1 VLRLSLRASTDSHQ
15 HFDSHVTQ
23 YDPAAQSM
31 MQSMTD
37 RNDRRRIDPA
47 TAAQQAYAAVAGM
60 VDRHAYMMAFNDA
73 FGFMMIVFCLC
84 CHSSW

>member
-1 VLRLSLRASTDSHQ
+1 
-15 HFDSHVTQ
+15 
-23 YDPAAQSM
+23 

-37 RNDRRRIDPA
+37 RMIAAGSDPV

-73 FGFMMIVFCLC
+73 FGFMMIVFLLMLPLILVMKRPQSKGGSVAV
-84 CHSSW
+84 H